1 MQTDSAYAKNKY
13 KNILVLAALAVLLLV
28 FALISL
34 KCGSYSTSVA
44 ELVRGVFG
52 TADERINAV
61 VQGVRLPRI
70 YTAIVCGAGL
80 GVTGCILQA
89 ILNNPLA
96 SASTLGIS
104 QGASFG
110 AAFAIMVLGAGTD

>member
-80 GVTGCILQA
+80 GDTQ
-89 ILNNPLA
+89 
-96 SASTLGIS
+96 
-104 QGASFG
+104 
-110 AAFAIMVLGAGTD
+110 